1 MSAAPFTVGCVQT
14 TAGLDVLPSVEAACD
29 GVRDAR
35 KRGADLILLP
45 ESVNI
50 IDLNKTRLLKK
61 LDFEQDNPAL
71 SAFRDVAV
79 ETGAWILVGSIILKI
94 AEDRLANRSFLINGQ
109 GEIISRYDKLH
120 MFDATLGD
128 GENYRE
134 SALYEAGDKAVIAD
148 TPWGGLGM
156 AICYDLRFPH
166 LFRALA
172 QGGAKFLALAAAF
185 TRPTGEAHW
194 HCLLRARA
202 IENGCYVHACG
213 QCGEHEG
220 GRKTYGHS
228 LIIDP
233 WGEIL
238 ADAGTEVGVVTA
250 RVDPAAVE
258 AARAK
263 IPSLAHDRAFAGP

>member
-1 MSAAPFTVGCVQT
+1 M
-14 TAGLDVLPSVEAACD
+14 D
-29 GVRDAR
+29 
-35 KRGADLILLP
+35 
-45 ESVNI
+45 
-50 IDLNKTRLLKK
+50 
-61 LDFEQDNPAL
+61 
-71 SAFRDVAV
+71 
-79 ETGAWILVGSIILKI
+79 LVGSIILKI
-94 AEDRLANRSFLINGQ
+94 AEDHLANRSFLINGQ

-228 LIIDP
+228 LIIVP
-233 WGEIL
+233 G
-238 ADAGTEVGVVTA
+238 
-250 RVDPAAVE
+250 
-258 AARAK
+258 
-263 IPSLAHDRAFAGP
+263 